1 MSDPATPGQQ
11 TSGADPDGT
20 TPSAVWREEMRTRA
34 KELEDLTS
42 WTHAQPDRNEPAGD
56 MCEKVLDSLG
66 LAQQAADPADKRWVR
81 RWVFTGAAYERTLST
96 LDAAEVHLLRLA
108 PTRVLAGALP
118 SIQAHVRRYLAKD
131 DPRRLAVD
139 EIVSHHEARLAQE
152 REARLGHGRG
162 HVRRNGRPEEF
173 GPEQREV
180 LLNAQHAANAQRLRD
195 LMRLRQFRNVLL
207 GGSFVFLVIAVALGA
222 IGFISP
228 TTMPLCFAPEANGQ
242 TTIVCPRAETVVDTS
257 NASADL
263 DPEVENT
270 VTGGDIALVE
280 LLGLLGAALTGA
292 AALRNLRGTTTPYGV
307 SVSLALF
314 KLPTGAVTA
323 VVGLL
328 LMRAD
333 FVPGLSALDTSA
345 QILGWAVVF
354 GAAQQL
360 VTRFADSKA
369 AGLLE
374 SVQGQGA
381 GGDRL
386 RTSGPAVRA

>member
-1 MSDPATPGQQ
+1 MPQQARGPG
-11 TSGADPDGT
+11 DKR
-20 TPSAVWREEMRTRA
+20 SAVWREEMRTRA
-34 KELEDLTS
+34 KELSALS
-42 WTHAQPDRNEPAGD
+42 AWTEAQPDRYEPAGLMPD
-56 MCEKVLDSLG
+56 WIT
-66 LAQQAADPADKRWVR
+66 LALEEAWEGADPTTERWTTR
-81 RWVFTGAAYERTLST
+81 HVFTGASYERTLSS
-96 LDAAEVHLLRLA
+96 LDAAEVHLLRLV
-108 PTRVLAGALP
+108 PSQVLAGALP
-118 SIQAHVRRYLAKD
+118 SIQAHVSRYLAKD

-139 EIVSHHEARLAQE
+139 EIVQHHAAPAPDQ
-152 REARLGHGRG
+152 RG
-162 HVRRNGRPEEF
+162 HEPEAPPGNGRPAVL
-173 GPEQREV
+173 GQEQRDI

-207 GGSFVFLVIAVALGA
+207 GGFLVFMGIAIVLGV
-222 IGFISP
+222 IGSVSP
-228 TTMPLCFAPEANGQ
+228 TTIPLCFAPETGGN
-242 TTIVCPRAETVVDTS
+242 TTIVCPSAETFVGPV
-257 NASADL
+257 NPEFDL
-263 DPEVENT
+263 DPVTAKT
-270 VTGGDIALVE
+270 VTGGDIWLVE

-292 AALRNLRGTTTPYGV
+292 AALRNLKGTTTPYWV
-307 SVSLALF
+307 SVTLALF

-354 GAAQQL
+354 GIAQQL

-381 GGDRL
+381 GGDRPVK
-386 RTSGPAVRA
+386 RERE

>member
-1 MSDPATPGQQ
+1 MSDPANPVQQ
-11 TSGADPDGT
+11 PSGAATNGKK
-20 TPSAVWREEMRTRA
+20 PSAVWREEMRTRA
-34 KELEDLTS
+34 TELEDLTS
-42 WTHAQPDRNEPAGD
+42 WTLAQPDRYKPAGD
-56 MCEKVLDSLG
+56 MSKKVLGNLDVAL
-66 LAQQAADPADKRWVR
+66 QAADPADKRWIR
-81 RWVFTGAAYERTLST
+81 RWVFTGAAYERTLSS

-139 EIVSHHEARLAQE
+139 QIIGHHEALLAQE
-152 REARLGHGRG
+152 REAQLGHGRG
-162 HVRRNGRPEEF
+162 PVRRNGRPEEF
-173 GPEQREV
+173 GQEQREV

-242 TTIVCPRAETVVDTS
+242 TTIVCPRAETVVNSPD
-257 NASADL
+257 ASTDL
-263 DPEVENT
+263 DPQIGST

-292 AALRNLRGTTTPYGV
+292 ASLRNLRGTTTPYGV

-374 SVQGQGA
+374 NVQGQGA
-381 GGDRL
+381 GGDRPL
-386 RTSGPAVRA
+386 KRAQPA

>member
-1 MSDPATPGQQ
+1 MPQQARGPG
-11 TSGADPDGT
+11 DKR
-20 TPSAVWREEMRTRA
+20 SAVWREEMRTRA
-34 KELEDLTS
+34 KELSALS
-42 WTHAQPDRNEPAGD
+42 AWTEAQPDRYEPAGLMPD
-56 MCEKVLDSLG
+56 WIT
-66 LAQQAADPADKRWVR
+66 LALEEAREGADPTTERWTTR
-81 RWVFTGAAYERTLST
+81 HVFTGASYERTLSS
-96 LDAAEVHLLRLA
+96 LDAAEVHLLRLV
-108 PTRVLAGALP
+108 PSQVLAGALP
-118 SIQAHVRRYLAKD
+118 SIQAHVSRYLAKD

-139 EIVSHHEARLAQE
+139 EIVQHHAAPAPDQ
-152 REARLGHGRG
+152 RG
-162 HVRRNGRPEEF
+162 HEPEAPPGNGRPAVL
-173 GPEQREV
+173 GQEQRDI

-207 GGSFVFLVIAVALGA
+207 GGFLVFMGIAIVLGV
-222 IGFISP
+222 IGSVSP
-228 TTMPLCFAPEANGQ
+228 TTIPLCFAPETDGN
-242 TTIVCPRAETVVDTS
+242 TTIVCPSGETFVGQV
-257 NASADL
+257 NPAFDL
-263 DPEVENT
+263 DPVTART
-270 VTGGDIALVE
+270 VTGGDIWLVE

-292 AALRNLRGTTTPYGV
+292 AAIRHLKGTTTPYWV
-307 SVSLALF
+307 SVTLALF

-354 GAAQQL
+354 GIAQQL

-381 GGDRL
+381 GGERPLKRDQ
-386 RTSGPAVRA
+386 PA

>member
-1 MSDPATPGQQ
+1 MK
-11 TSGADPDGT
+11 
-20 TPSAVWREEMRTRA
+20 TRA
-34 KELEDLTS
+34 KELSALS
-42 WTHAQPDRNEPAGD
+42 AWTEAQPDRYEPAGP
-56 MCEKVLDSLG
+56 MPHLIKEALDEATKG
-66 LAQQAADPADKRWVR
+66 ADPARER
-81 RWVFTGAAYERTLST
+81 LTTRYVFTGASYERTLSS
-96 LDAAEVHLLRLA
+96 LDAAEVHLLRLV
-108 PTRVLAGALP
+108 PLQVLAGALP
-118 SIQAHVRRYLAKD
+118 SIQAHVSRYLAKD

-139 EIVSHHEARLAQE
+139 EIVQHRAAP
-152 REARLGHGRG
+152 APAAPPAPPG
-162 HVRRNGRPEEF
+162 NGRSTALEQ
-173 GPEQREV
+173 EQRDI

-207 GGSFVFLVIAVALGA
+207 GGFLVFMGIAIVLGV
-222 IGFISP
+222 IGSVSP
-228 TTMPLCFAPEANGQ
+228 TTIPLCFAPETDGN
-242 TTIVCPRAETVVDTS
+242 TTIVCPSGETFVGQVNPGFDH
-257 NASADL
+257 
-263 DPEVENT
+263 DPAIAKT
-270 VTGGDIALVE
+270 VAGGDIWLVE

-292 AALRNLRGTTTPYGV
+292 AALRNLKGTTTPYFV
-307 SVSLALF
+307 SVTLALF

-354 GAAQQL
+354 GIAQQL

-381 GGDRL
+381 GGERPVKRDQ
-386 RTSGPAVRA
+386 PA